1 MEDNLLTLPQVRE
14 RLQVS
19 YNTLN
24 RYIKQGEIVVVRI
37 SKSKRFIT
45 EQALQDFLKQ
55 HTGTYLQVVSRRVSA
70 RWLLDS
76 GSEK

>member
-14 RLQVS
+14 KLQVS

-24 RYIKQGEIVVVRI
+24 RYIREGKITVVRI

-45 EQALQDFLKQ
+45 EQALDDFIKKNTGVYKQ
-55 HTGTYLQVVSRRVSA
+55 
-70 RWLLDS
+70 
-76 GSEK
+76 